1 MTTEVADA
9 VAVQPP
15 QSKPRRR
22 GRTALLMA
30 AAVVLGV
37 FGGGAAGYA
46 VQDIRRPT
54 PLPPLTVAQP
64 RYPAAR
70 TAAPALPPDQDDMVR
85 TDGDLTKLLVPT
97 PRGASLAYGFSSFDT
112 WQDIASFAEGFT
124 QPGSEF
130 GWLMDHSFRRAAAA
144 SWDQGS
150 QTYLIQLVQFDPAE
164 ESNAVALIDGEET
177 YAKTWATGSS
187 VPLPGSDVAQVFP
200 GKIQHSADGSGFY
213 EGEGFGVHGDIAVE
227 VYLQDSDGPVSEQ
240 TVQSVLQNQ
249 LERL

>member
-9 VAVQPP
+9 AAVQPP

-46 VQDIRRPT
+46 VQESRKPT

-70 TAAPALPPDQDDMVR
+70 AAVPALPPDQDDMVR
-85 TDGDLTKLLVPT
+85 TDGDLTKLLLPT
-97 PRGASLAYGFSSFDT
+97 PQGASLAYGFSSFDS
-112 WQDIASFAEGFT
+112 WQDIARFAEGFN

-130 GWLMDHSFRRAAAA
+130 GWLLQHEFRRAAVA

-150 QTYLIQLVQFDPAE
+150 QTCLIQLVQFDHAE
-164 ESNAVALIDGEET
+164 ESNSLALIEGEET
-177 YAKTWATGSS
+177 FAKSWASGSS
-187 VPLPGSDVAQVFP
+187 SPLPSSDVAEVFA
-200 GKIQHSADGSGFY
+200 GTIRHSADGSGFY
-213 EGEGFGVHGDIAVE
+213 QGEGLGVHGDIAVE
-227 VYLQDSDGPVSEQ
+227 VFLQDSNGPVSEQ
-240 TVQSVLQNQ
+240 TVQTLLQNQ